1 MPAFSQAAWV
11 FGAANAGALK
21 AITRAK
27 ASMETRVFIVFPP
40 VRVVQDGSTI
50 LRPLSLRRCFPMSR
64 LLSRVPK
71 KEGAGGLSS
80 GPSFLA
86 ACGLGGRGIGRH
98 QLLMSAGIAACRAE
112 RKRGGTPRSALTISN
127 KQFTINLARR
137 VQLG

>member
-1 MPAFSQAAWV
+1 
-11 FGAANAGALK
+11 
-21 AITRAK
+21 
-27 ASMETRVFIVFPP
+27 
-40 VRVVQDGSTI
+40 
-50 LRPLSLRRCFPMSR
+50 MSR
-64 LLSRVPK
+64 LLSWVPK
-71 KEGAGGLSS
+71 KRGGRRVELR
-80 GPSFLA
+80 PKLLA

>member
-40 VRVVQDGSTI
+40 VTSPGRINDLAAAFAQPVLPNVAIAPGA
-50 LRPLSLRRCFPMSR
+50 
-64 LLSRVPK
+64 PK

-98 QLLMSAGIAACRAE
+98 QLLMSAGIAACRAV
-112 RKRGGTPRSALTISN
+112 RKRGGTPHSALTISK
-127 KQFTINLARR
+127 KQFTINLGSR

>member
-1 MPAFSQAAWV
+1 MGNYEPQTSNLEVAGSSPAGRATLQSAELR
-11 FGAANAGALK
+11 ALV
-21 AITRAK
+21 ACSEPSSVA
-27 ASMETRVFIVFPP
+27 
-40 VRVVQDGSTI
+40 
-50 LRPLSLRRCFPMSR
+50 
-64 LLSRVPK
+64 K

-112 RKRGGTPRSALTISN
+112 GYGGALLSALTISK
-127 KQFTINLARR
+127 KQFTINLASR

>member
-1 MPAFSQAAWV
+1 MPLASEASFCGFGLRSPRPRLPLVILEQLASLHVRRASLVRSTRGGWAAKW
-11 FGAANAGALK
+11 
-21 AITRAK
+21 AK
-27 ASMETRVFIVFPP
+27 P
-40 VRVVQDGSTI
+40 
-50 LRPLSLRRCFPMSR
+50 RPHAC
-64 LLSRVPK
+64 VPK